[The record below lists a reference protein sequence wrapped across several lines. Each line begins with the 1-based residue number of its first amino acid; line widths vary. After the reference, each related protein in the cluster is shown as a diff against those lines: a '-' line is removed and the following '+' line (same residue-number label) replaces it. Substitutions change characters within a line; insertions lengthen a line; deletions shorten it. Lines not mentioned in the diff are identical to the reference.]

1 MKMGIWALC
10 LLFVIILMLFL
21 FSSYLSDMVD
31 KMNYYIKICEEQ
43 NLDVRSLKIKVK
55 NKEYERLP
63 KETKNKLKSQKDSSI
78 IDYIKNPII
87 IKNSNNYETIT
98 EKILQRLILEDIPSF
113 LKELGNSFNI

>member
-1 MKMGIWALC
+1 MK
-10 LLFVIILMLFL
+10 LFFEKVQTMSAKLTWSHYSLIISFET
-21 FSSYLSDMVD
+21 D